1 MSKNRR
7 IFFLGEIASSIMFA
21 IGVLYILIP
30 SYYGLDNMA
39 EIDTN
44 NLFISMIIV
53 YAALHL
59 GLFYCIGANP
69 TNESLLICIASILA
83 GVFNVTIQEYV
94 SASIALSVSVL
105 IFTLFITAISLFT
118 IDYYHDRKDA
128 YLYVEIFLTVI
139 FFVSGI
145 IISISLFNNPLIQ
158 TIELGFFLM
167 IMGIIESMKVTT
179 KCLLK
184 APRFLGKIKF

>member
-7 IFFLGEIASSIMFA
+7 NFFIGEIASGIMFL
-21 IGVLYILIP
+21 IGVLYILVP
-30 SYYGLDNMA
+30 NYYGLDNMA
-39 EIDTN
+39 VIDTN
-44 NLFISMIIV
+44 NLFISLIII
-53 YAALHL
+53 YASIHL
-59 GLFYCIGANP
+59 GLFYLLGKNP
-69 TNESLLICIASILA
+69 TSESFLMCIVSILT
-83 GVFNVTIQEYV
+83 GIFNVTIQEFTN
-94 SASIALSVSVL
+94 SSIALSISVL
-105 IFTLFITAISLFT
+105 VFTLGITVVRLFT
-118 IDYYHDRKDA
+118 VDYYHDRKDA
-128 YLYVEIFLTVI
+128 YLYVEAFLTVM

-145 IISISLFNNPLIQ
+145 VISISLFNDPLIQ

>member
-7 IFFLGEIASSIMFA
+7 NFFLGQIASSIMFA
-21 IGVLYILIP
+21 IGVLYILVP

-39 EIDTN
+39 TIDTN
-44 NLFISMIIV
+44 NLFISLIIV
-53 YAALHL
+53 YASLHL

-69 TNESLLICIASILA
+69 THESFIMCIASILA
-83 GVFNVTIQEYV
+83 GVFNVTIQEFV

-105 IFTLFITAISLFT
+105 IFTVSITAIRIFT

-128 YLYVEIFLTVI
+128 YLYVEAFLTII
-139 FFVSGI
+139 FFVSGAV
-145 IISISLFNNPLIQ
+145 ISISLFNDPLIQ

-167 IMGIIESMKVTT
+167 IMGIIESMKFTT